1 MEDSDVSRPI
11 EDLNNIAMT
20 WDNNNDFCAVSQAR
34 YDYDLE
40 TYENGINE
48 TTEENFDAEEL

>member
-1 MEDSDVSRPI
+1 MRLV
-11 EDLNNIAMT
+11 
-20 WDNNNDFCAVSQAR
+20 AR

-48 TTEENFDAEEL
+48 TTEENFDAERNYSLGNEELIHSQANSYRIPG